1 MSITRNATRSDQE
14 WLDLITECRQS
25 GMTDKSWCEINSIPA
40 SSFYNAV
47 ARLRRKSCQIPEQQS
62 QPVMDLTSRKQDV
75 VQIDIVPDEISEPV
89 IPVTNGMTTQH
100 LDNPHTIE
108 LLMGDGA
115 SLRISNS
122 ADPLL
127 LEKVI
132 GMLRGHH
139 VS

>member
-1 MSITRNATRSDQE
+1 MSITRNAIRSDQE

-47 ARLRRKSCQIPEQQS
+47 SRLRRKSCRIPEQQS
-62 QPVMDLTSRKQDV
+62 HPVMDLTSRKQDV

-89 IPVTNGMTTQH
+89 TPVTNGMTAQH

-108 LLMGDGA
+108 LFMGDGA

-132 GMLRGHH
+132 GMLRRA
-139 VS
+139 SC